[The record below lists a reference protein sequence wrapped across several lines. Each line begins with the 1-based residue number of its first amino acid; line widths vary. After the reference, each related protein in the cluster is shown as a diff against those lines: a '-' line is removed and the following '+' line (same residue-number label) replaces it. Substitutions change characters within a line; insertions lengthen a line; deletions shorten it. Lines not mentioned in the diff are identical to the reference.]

1 MVPNYLCCDC
11 PNILGT
17 LFTSPRVIF
26 LHNLLE
32 QLVSFSSNIPSFN
45 RCRSATEMK
54 GKLARRERKE
64 VRTEWELVSAILEP
78 YWSPGSTRRNLNGYQ
93 AFEKWS
99 QKIFLPIALGS
110 KPPLVTR
117 IARTGL
123 GTRLRKSLFRFTSS
137 SISYLRAQTIETS
150 SLLIYAR
157 VTRVPPRDFAFG
169 RNPCGSNKTKIYYI
183 LATYNPSF

>member
-1 MVPNYLCCDC
+1 MLSQIYIYKFSSSYLQISCYSERHTKIRPHASSHASFLRKSQRRSQSSSVISDV
-11 PNILGT
+11 
-17 LFTSPRVIF
+17 TSPVK
-26 LHNLLE
+26 
-32 QLVSFSSNIPSFN
+32 LV
-45 RCRSATEMK
+45 
-54 GKLARRERKE
+54 GK
-64 VRTEWELVSAILEP
+64 
-78 YWSPGSTRRNLNGYQ
+78 N
-93 AFEKWS
+93 
-99 QKIFLPIALGS
+99 LPIALGF

-117 IARTGL
+117 IARTGLRTGL